1 MDSRF
6 RGNDGLDSR
15 FRGNDGP
22 MITRRQFIKAGVIGG
37 AALAAVGLFYSR
49 GLKEAPVAPVSPGL
63 TFANRPVIAAIVPAI
78 LAGALPESGEA
89 RRQAIQQTVEGVGI
103 AIAGLSA
110 SAQKELEELFTLLSI
125 APMRMLLAGVW
136 PRWEEAS
143 PAQIA
148 GFLQD
153 WRMSRLE
160 LLRSAYAALHDLV
173 LGAWYGNPDTW
184 EAIGYPGPPEML

>member
-1 MDSRF
+1 M
-6 RGNDGLDSR
+6 DSR

-37 AALAAVGLFYSR
+37 AALAAAGLFYSR
-49 GLKEAPVAPVSPGL
+49 GLKEAPVAAVSPGL
-63 TFANRPVIAAIVPAI
+63 TFENRPVIAAIVPAI

-89 RRQAIQQTVEGVGI
+89 RKKAIAQTVDGVGI

-110 SAQKELEELFTLLSI
+110 SAQKELEELFTLLGI

-148 GFLQD
+148 AFLQG
-153 WRMSRLE
+153 WRTSRLE

-173 LGAWYGNPDTW
+173 LGAWYGTPDNW

>member
-1 MDSRF
+1 M
-6 RGNDGLDSR
+6 
-15 FRGNDGP
+15 P
-22 MITRRQFIKAGVIGG
+22 TRRQFIKAGLIGG
-37 AALAAVGLFYSR
+37 AALTAAGLFYSR
-49 GLKEAPVAPVSPGL
+49 GLKEAPVAAVSPGL
-63 TFANRPVIAAIVPAI
+63 TLENRPIIAAIVPAI

-89 RRQAIQQTVEGVGI
+89 RNKAIARTVEGVGI

-110 SAQKELEELFTLLSI
+110 ASQKELEELFTLLSV
-125 APMRMLLAGVW
+125 APARMLLAGVW
-136 PRWEEAS
+136 PRWEAAT
-143 PAQIA
+143 PAEIA
-148 GFLQD
+148 AFLQG

>member
-1 MDSRF
+1 MV
-6 RGNDGLDSR
+6 
-15 FRGNDGP
+15 
-22 MITRRQFIKAGVIGG
+22 TRRQFIKAGLIGG
-37 AALAAVGLFYSR
+37 AALAAAGVFYSR
-49 GLKEAPVAPVSPGL
+49 GLKETPVAAVSPGL
-63 TFANRPVIAAIVPAI
+63 TLKNRPIIAAIVPAI

-89 RRQAIQQTVEGVGI
+89 RSLAIQQTVDSVGV

-110 SAQKELEELFTLLSI
+110 ASQKELEELFTLLSI
-125 APMRMLLAGVW
+125 APLRMLLAGVW

-143 PAQIA
+143 PAEIA
-148 GFLQD
+148 DFLQG
-153 WRMSRLE
+153 WRKSRLE

>member
-1 MDSRF
+1 M
-6 RGNDGLDSR
+6 
-15 FRGNDGP
+15 P
-22 MITRRQFIKAGVIGG
+22 TRRQFIKAGVIGG
-37 AALAAVGLFYSR
+37 AALAAAGLFYPR
-49 GLKEAPVAPVSPGL
+49 GLKEAPVAAVSPGL
-63 TFANRPVIAAIVPAI
+63 TFENRPIIAAIVPAI
-78 LAGALPESGEA
+78 LAGALPGKDEEEA

-110 SAQKELEELFTLLSI
+110 ASQKELEELFTLLSI

-136 PRWEEAS
+136 TRWEDAS
-143 PAQIA
+143 PIEVSE
-148 GFLQD
+148 FLQG
-153 WRMSRLE
+153 WRGSRLE